1 MEISAC
7 WHNGRVVDSDAAS
20 PSIASMSL
28 HMGLAVFDGM
38 MAYGNG
44 AAFHVLRKR
53 KHVERLV
60 SGASNLGF
68 APRYSVDEI
77 SEAIDALLEGL
88 DPHETYYIRPIAYR
102 GSQHLWLTEIDDV
115 PVDLAIIAAPAVRN
129 VDAGLRM
136 QVSRYQR
143 VSSAA
148 MPVQW
153 KTAGSYVNSYLCR
166 QTAAADGYDDGIM
179 LDDRGRL
186 AEASAANLFL
196 IRGETVLTPALN
208 GDVFPGITRG
218 LVLDLADTLGVEL
231 VEQALYPSDLTTAD
245 AAFIGSTLLEMRPID
260 EVGGVRLNSSENVS
274 WSRLKSA
281 FRDVTASPSGMV

>member
-1 MEISAC
+1 
-7 WHNGRVVDSDAAS
+7 
-20 PSIASMSL
+20 
-28 HMGLAVFDGM
+28 MGLAVFDGM

-68 APRYSVDEI
+68 APRYTVDEI
-77 SEAIDALLEGL
+77 SEAIDALLESL
-88 DPHETYYIRPIAYR
+88 DPRDTYYIRPIAYR

-129 VDAGLRM
+129 VDAGLRT

-196 IRGETVLTPALN
+196 VRGETVLTPALN

-218 LVLDLADTLGVEL
+218 LILDLADTLGVEL

-245 AAFIGSTLLEMRPID
+245 AAFIGSTLMEMRPLD